1 MTATATVLLRGDIL
15 SLMRKQN
22 VFHAKSTQRIL
33 PIALAAALT
42 LLIEAPFAVAQMPL
56 TSTPMGFVAANTR
69 FDLPDSPGALFT
81 TPSSSADSNAAD
93 AASTDP
99 GDAEFDGAQVQPTGP
114 RPKATPHL

>member
-42 LLIEAPFAVAQMPL
+42 LLIEAPFALAQMPL
-56 TSTPMGFVAANTR
+56 TSTPFVAANTR

-81 TPSSSADSNAAD
+81 TSSSSADSNAAD
-93 AASTDP
+93 AASADP
-99 GDAEFDGAQVQPTGP
+99 DDAEFDGAQVQPTGP
-114 RPKATPHL
+114 RPKA